1 MKRLIAALLMLAG
14 SANAQNMTPEMCSGS
29 VAPLTRFA
37 GLPSVS
43 STVAADGR
51 CTALDVVLYQDETQT
66 LRADRVYWRL
76 EGADRWIEDG
86 LPPTRIEISA
96 EGIWPEFK
104 TGDVVLDYLLRVQNK
119 RSGISAELVVEWD
132 EDEDDLL
139 LEAAFLDF
147 GPLGYIDASAKV
159 TGVDLGSRFA
169 LRASALIGKLTELDI
184 KVQSTGLFENY
195 ALLPLGTLVLRG
207 EADPARAAAIIKAHR
222 IDDIR
227 ALESRALSEESKDAL
242 VELVEE
248 LPNPDG
254 ILEISLRSEDG
265 LGARS
270 LGPAFLTGKLA
281 TFSDAINALSDSDIA
296 INWTSLSKP

>member
-14 SANAQNMTPEMCSGS
+14 SASAQNMTPELCTES
-29 VAPLTRFA
+29 VAPLTTFA
-37 GLPSVS
+37 DLPSVS
-43 STVAADGR
+43 SSVAADGR
-51 CTALDVVLYQDETQT
+51 CTALDVVLYQDEAQT

-76 EGADRWIEDG
+76 EDADRWIDDG

-119 RSGISAELVVEWD
+119 RSGLSAELVLDWD

-169 LRASALIGKLTELDI
+169 LRTSALTGKLIELDI

-207 EADPARAAAIIKAHR
+207 EADPARATAIIKSHA

-227 ALESRALSEESKDAL
+227 ALDSPILTEQSKDAL
-242 VELVEE
+242 VALVEE
-248 LPNPDG
+248 LPNPNG
-254 ILEISLRSEDG
+254 IFELSLRSEDG

-270 LGPAFLTGKLA
+270 LGPAFLAGRLDTIADIL
-281 TFSDAINALSDSDIA
+281 DALSESDIA

>member
-1 MKRLIAALLMLAG
+1 MDR
-14 SANAQNMTPEMCSGS
+14 
-29 VAPLTRFA
+29 RW
-37 GLPSVS
+37 S
-43 STVAADGR
+43 S
-51 CTALDVVLYQDETQT
+51 
-66 LRADRVYWRL
+66 
-76 EGADRWIEDG
+76 
-86 LPPTRIEISA
+86 PPTRIDISA

-119 RSGISAELVVEWD
+119 RSGISVELVLEWD

-139 LEAAFLDF
+139 VEAVFLDF

-169 LRASALIGKLTELDI
+169 LRASALTGKLTELDI

-207 EADPARAAAIIKAHR
+207 EAYPARTTAIIKSHV

-227 ALESRALSEESKDAL
+227 ALDSPSLNEQSKDAL
-242 VELVEE
+242 VALLEE
-248 LPNPDG
+248 LPNPNG
-254 ILEISLRSEDG
+254 IFELSLRSEDG

-270 LGPAFLTGKLA
+270 LGPAFLTGKLD